1 MKTFLQFFEN
11 KVISKIGNISL
22 ALALL
27 GLISSFLT
35 IYTEYSKTALW
46 LSHFFSF
53 VDLNLMRI
61 DIFDIRGGTFTG
73 GDTFGGNG
81 LNLAFNF
88 VFLLASIIY
97 IYSKKKEKHLLQ
109 FIYAVIHFSAWVS
122 IVIFVFS
129 QFRRFTLLE
138 PLAVLFVL
146 RDIIILL
153 LSYGVLKLTDKK
165 LSDSL
170 QENVLEGEGKLP
182 YVNASKYKRF
192 LHLIIDSFLL
202 MGLTF
207 NAFRILPR
215 DFLNGMLSLFGDR
228 YALTILFIFSAIA
241 YYVFFETIFKRTP
254 AKYLTQTFVTGTE
267 KAVVTSDLIL
277 GRSLSRK
284 IPFNTFSFLG
294 TTGWH
299 DSISNTKVVSLNRN
313 KRDYKYLLLFPAIA
327 LFFFL
332 NYQFNEFRQDY
343 VIAKTQNGI
352 LNAEV
357 KAIEYGLK
365 NLKSTDIISL
375 KRTGG
380 AYYDASHFLK
390 VLKVEGET
398 VTLAKI
404 EKTYKQKTLEDIDF
418 LYESNPEGFETI
430 EVDKEYIR
438 QGICTEYGLFGGFG
452 DCGFKYFE
460 DEENMRIYS
469 IDNSFE
475 PVIHFDYRY
484 QNSADRITIEFESH
498 GVACQLTKIEVLEGD
513 VEASGRLPQKIT
525 TFSDDFEI
533 TVKFNEEVGDPF
545 KLKLV
550 FESEIDP
557 SLKYNYTFESDGIFV
572 LDLVKVQ

>member
-1 MKTFLQFFEN
+1 MKTFLQLFEN
-11 KVISKIGNISL
+11 KVINKIGNISL

-97 IYSKKKEKHLLQ
+97 IYSKKKEQHLLQ
-109 FIYAVIHFSAWVS
+109 FIYAIIHFSAWVS

-170 QENVLEGEGKLP
+170 QENALEGEGKLP

-299 DSISNTKVVSLNRN
+299 DSISNTKVVSLNAN

-343 VIAKTQNGI
+343 VTAKTQNGI

-357 KAIEYGLK
+357 KAIEYGLE

-418 LYESNPEGFETI
+418 LYESNPDGFETI

-452 DCGFKYFE
+452 NCGFKYFE
-460 DEENMRIYS
+460 DEENMRIFS